1 MAPRV
6 VHRTLDGKRI
16 QLSGEL
22 DLSRPATSV
31 ATIALDGR
39 LHEITSGERGAAH
52 AWADDLGVT
61 RFDDEFAVQG
71 GRLRIGH
78 STLRDAHAGLQE
90 RVLAA
95 VWEGR
100 RYAVFTHLYHA
111 RAADAVGFFNALTLS
126 EHADGAA
133 FTPRR
138 RAALTEPTELVK
150 EVPGLGLLEVTTLTK
165 QTARR
170 LPSWSGARV
179 ASGELFKDTLEDK
192 GTFFLLA
199 TASALVT
206 VLPTDESRVHEVPR
220 RLAGLTAEI
229 LH

>member
-1 MAPRV
+1 MASRV

-16 QLSGEL
+16 HLSGEL
-22 DLSRPATSV
+22 DLSRPYTSV
-31 ATIALDGR
+31 ARISLDGR

-52 AWADDLGVT
+52 AWATDLGVT

-78 STLRDAHAGLQE
+78 STLRDAHAGLRE

-111 RAADAVGFFNALTLS
+111 RAADAVGLFNALTLT
-126 EHADGAA
+126 EHAEGVA

-138 RAALTEPTELVK
+138 RAALAEPAELVK
-150 EVPGLGLLEVTTLTK
+150 EVPGLGLLEITTLTK

-170 LPSWSGARV
+170 LPPWPGARV
-179 ASGELFKDTLEDK
+179 ASGELFKDTLEDQ
-192 GTFFLLA
+192 GVFFLLA
-199 TASALVT
+199 TPSTLVT
-206 VLPTDESRVHEVPR
+206 VLPVDENRIREVPG
-220 RLAGLTAEI
+220 RLARLTAEI
-229 LH
+229 LP